1 MGLSTSKKSYSYPSH
16 QITRTQIIILTHV
29 HIPLSL
35 SLHLHCRVYTILAR
49 KVETRAELAGLVK
62 KQNSSIPHRLV
73 LQLCANLY
81 ASTCTAMGNHLL
93 VKLAFFFAGYLVK
106 LALNGRRKELLTQQC
121 IHGVHP

>member
-1 MGLSTSKKSYSYPSH
+1 
-16 QITRTQIIILTHV
+16 
-29 HIPLSL
+29 
-35 SLHLHCRVYTILAR
+35 VYTILVR
-49 KVETRAELAGLVK
+49 KVETRAELAGYLGLVK